1 MLQEYY
7 TENYKNTIIKIGQDF
22 RRSIDYIESRKD
34 FNFNNLSYFGGSW
47 GSTTSNYLLAIDD
60 RIKAAVLCV
69 GGLMMQKSKKEV
81 EAHYYIRRIKTPILH
96 IVGKEDGI
104 FGFEESYKPWK
115 ELIGTPKNKLKLIS
129 SRGDRDLIGSIKG
142 KQNIEIIYL
151 HAREIIEQLAGKSLD
166 LGFSG
171 LDLLKESEIN
181 IQNNIKVFKKYPY
194 GQATLVVAIPT
205 DFIDIFSMA
214 DLEEVAFEF
223 KDKKKKRLRVATKYP
238 NLTREFFYS
247 KGVTQFSIVKS
258 IGSTEIAPYTG
269 SSEVITDITSTGST
283 LAANNLR
290 IITDGY
296 ILKSELCMMVAKSS
310 LQNKKLQR
318 LAKLLST
325 KY

>member
-1 MLQEYY
+1 MNKQ
-7 TENYKNTIIKIGQDF
+7 IKIGIPSKG
-22 RRSIDYIESRKD
+22 RLRKD
-34 FNFNNLSYFGGSW
+34 
-47 GSTTSNYLLAIDD
+47 
-60 RIKAAVLCV
+60 VLN
-69 GGLMMQKSKKEV
+69 
-81 EAHYYIRRIKTPILH
+81 
-96 IVGKEDGI
+96 I
-104 FGFEESYKPWK
+104 FK
-115 ELIGTPKNKLKLIS
+115 KNKLKLIS

-290 IITDGY
+290 IINDGY